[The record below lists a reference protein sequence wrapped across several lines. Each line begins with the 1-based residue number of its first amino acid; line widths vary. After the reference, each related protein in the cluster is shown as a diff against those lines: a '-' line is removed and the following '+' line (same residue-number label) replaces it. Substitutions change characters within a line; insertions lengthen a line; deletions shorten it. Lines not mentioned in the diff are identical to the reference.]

1 MKRPAGLEAIIVY
14 KLAKAV
20 AEAAL
25 GGVAFWLVVRG
36 AEAGAAT
43 LAEVVLEHST
53 SAWALKAATLLVR
66 AGTSGHVKFVALA
79 AFADAVLSAVEGL
92 ALRAGRWW
100 APWLV
105 VIATASLLPWEV
117 VRMVRRPA
125 VLRAAVLTVN
135 IAVVVYLLRVVVR
148 EHRRGTRPEHG
159 PEDGDR
165 GAAAHLSR
173 Q

>member
-1 MKRPAGLEAIIVY
+1 MKRPPGLEAIILY
-14 KLAKAV
+14 KLSKAV

-25 GGVAFWLVVRG
+25 AAVALWLVVRG

-43 LAEVVLEHST
+43 LAEVVLEHFT
-53 SAWALKAATLLVR
+53 GAWALKAATLLVR

-79 AFADAVLSAVEGL
+79 AFLDAVLSAVEGL

-105 VIATASLLPWEV
+105 VVATASLLPWEV
-117 VRMVRRPA
+117 WRMVHRPA
-125 VLRAAVLTVN
+125 VVRALVLAVN
-135 IAVVVYLLRVVVR
+135 IAVVVYLLRGVVR
-148 EHRRGTRPEHG
+148 EHRRGTRPGHG
-159 PEDGDR
+159 SEDGDR